1 MKKILF
7 STITFLSLVALASCG
22 EKDKTT
28 TTSGTT
34 FETTTIAPT
43 TTEETTTEV
52 VPTTSSETTT
62 IVPTTTEE
70 TTTLETTTIEE
81 SPTVDT
87 TTVMPTTTVNT
98 TTIAPTTTV
107 NTTTIMPTTTVN
119 TTTIMPTTTVNT
131 TTIMPTTTVNTTTV
145 MPTTTVNTTTI
156 APTTTVNTTTVM
168 PTTTVSTTTVMPTT
182 TANTTTEEQTTTV
195 NTTTVAPIT
204 TVETTTQTYTSP
216 VTTTEDVTTT
226 TTTPIVVD
234 YGSISGNSYEI
245 TIIQET
251 ISEQYAPMFE
261 PYIGSVI
268 TFREDGI
275 YEFAVNNYPGVGD
288 MMAIGNWYQKDDGS
302 FTYIQHGVIQS
313 GSYIEMPEV
322 LQVERA
328 IDLTEEGI
336 ILHSYYNVSETDYGD
351 LHLEAVL
358 TENPTNPYS
367 YWEKTTFDEIKAS
380 YQTKQDLLWDKVKI
394 TFESYND
401 DVVSHVGIFELAD
414 ELWVLT
420 QHNDEFDWT
429 KYYPSTFLPTES
441 DINMLENTPSYVTI
455 TYEKFRNHYRIT
467 SYADMPEQNRVVTTI
482 IEIDEYFA
490 ITYQTQIVNGQT
502 VMKALN
508 TWSTKEE

>member
-22 EKDKTT
+22 EKDNTT

-34 FETTTIAPT
+34 FETTTITPT
-43 TTEETTTEV
+43 TTV
-52 VPTTSSETTT
+52 
-62 IVPTTTEE
+62 E

-81 SPTVDT
+81 STTVDT

-98 TTIAPTTTV
+98 TTV
-107 NTTTIMPTTTVN
+107 
-119 TTTIMPTTTVNT
+119 
-131 TTIMPTTTVNTTTV
+131 MPTTTVNTTTV

-156 APTTTVNTTTVM
+156 APTTTVNTTTGMPTTTVNTTTVM
-168 PTTTVSTTTVMPTT
+168 PTTTVNTTTVMPTTTVNTTTVMSTT

-216 VTTTEDVTTT
+216 VTTT

-245 TIIQET
+245 TIFQET
-251 ISEQYAPMFE
+251 YPEQYAPMFE

-275 YEFAVNNYPGVGD
+275 FEWPVYNYIGVGD
-288 MMAIGNWYQKDDGS
+288 YIAIGNWYQNDDGS
-302 FTYIQHGVIQS
+302 FTYVQRGVIES
-313 GSYIEMPEV
+313 GLYHELPGI

-336 ILHSYYNVSETDYGD
+336 LIYGYYNASETDQGE
-351 LHLEAVL
+351 LHIEAVL

-380 YQTKQDLLWDKVKI
+380 YQAKQDLLWDKVKI

-401 DVVSHVGIFELAD
+401 DMVSHVGTFELAN

-429 KYYPSTFLPTES
+429 QYYPSTFLPTES
-441 DINMLENTPSYVTI
+441 DINMIENTPSYVTM

-508 TWSTKEE
+508 TWSAKEE